1 MVADCGLLY
10 GAPRRKDGSA
20 SLLFDPGSAWTLPM
34 YSCMSTV
41 KASIKT
47 VTFRF
52 NNTDDLSGLS
62 VIAVQEKT
70 YPDEMSKPLWAVEQ
84 SNMSLQDGN
93 PLWGLVTEESAKQVN
108 VSTLRK
114 ESLYLPG
121 FAGNSLGAMSSHQ
134 NLPSADF
141 PAIALG
147 ATYTT
152 GGLTSNAK
160 IDYSGG
166 SNLALYRLWQE
177 RSRTAGTAANIL
189 NLIWTDI
196 ATNLVIGTK
205 GLGTRDTALKKREE
219 TSSGS
224 PETPQVTNY
233 TRRIRYKYVY
243 GIPAFMALL
252 LVCISACTTLF
263 FMLFGHAQPSTMR
276 TFLQNTSAG
285 RFLTAQSGAQAGYAT
300 STAHED
306 SASPSGGDEP
316 SNAPTKIWVKQA
328 GHSEFTLGPGG
339 WTGRV
344 QVHRPRDN
352 KGQSTTMYRPV
363 PNSQDQ

>member
-1 MVADCGLLY
+1 
-10 GAPRRKDGSA
+10 
-20 SLLFDPGSAWTLPM
+20 M

-62 VIAVQEKT
+62 VISVQEKE
-70 YPDEMSKPLWAVEQ
+70 YKDDASKPLWAVEQ
-84 SNMSLQDGN
+84 SDMPLREGN
-93 PLWGLVTEESAKQVN
+93 PLWGLVTEESAKQLN

-121 FAGNSLGAMSSHQ
+121 FTGNSFGALSSHH
-134 NLPSADF
+134 NLPGADF

-177 RSRTAGTAANIL
+177 RSRTAETSANIL

-196 ATNLVIGTK
+196 ATNMVIGTK
-205 GLGTRDTALKKREE
+205 GLENQATALQKRDGI
-219 TSSGS
+219 SSGS
-224 PETPQVTNY
+224 VKTPQVTHY

-243 GIPAFMALL
+243 GIPAFMAIFLAS
-252 LVCISACTTLF
+252 ISAFITLF
-263 FMLFGHAQPSTMR
+263 FMLFGHAHPSTMR
-276 TFLQNTSAG
+276 WFLQNTSAG
-285 RFLTAQSGAQAGYAT
+285 RFLTSQSSAQASDIARI
-300 STAHED
+300 SHDALSD
-306 SASPSGGDEP
+306 AL
-316 SNAPTKIWVKQA
+316 TKTWVKEA
-328 GHSEFTLGPGG
+328 GQSEFTLGPEG

-344 QVHRPRDN
+344 QLHGPRDD
-352 KGQSTTMYRPV
+352 KAQSTTTYTPV
-363 PNSQDQ
+363 SNLQG

>member
-1 MVADCGLLY
+1 
-10 GAPRRKDGSA
+10 
-20 SLLFDPGSAWTLPM
+20 
-34 YSCMSTV
+34 MSTV

-47 VTFRF
+47 ATFRF

-62 VIAVQEKT
+62 VISVQEKQ
-70 YPDEMSKPLWAVEQ
+70 YPDEASKPLWAVEQ
-84 SNMSLQDGN
+84 SDMPLREGN
-93 PLWGLVTEESAKQVN
+93 PLWGLVTEESAKQLN

-121 FAGNSLGAMSSHQ
+121 FAGNSFGALSSHQ

-177 RSRTAGTAANIL
+177 RSRTAETSANIL

-205 GLGTRDTALKKREE
+205 GLDTQAAALQKRDE

-224 PETPQVTNY
+224 LKAPHVTNY

-243 GIPAFMALL
+243 GIPAFIAIFFAS
-252 LVCISACTTLF
+252 ISAFSTLF

-285 RFLTAQSGAQAGYAT
+285 RFLTSQSGAQANY
-300 STAHED
+300 TAPIAHD
-306 SASPSGGDEP
+306 GFSD
-316 SNAPTKIWVKQA
+316 APTKTWVKQA
-328 GHSEFTLGPGG
+328 GQSEFTLGPEGWIGG
-339 WTGRV
+339 V
-344 QVHRPRDN
+344 QSHGHGGDKAQP
-352 KGQSTTMYRPV
+352 TTTYTLV
-363 PNSQDQ
+363 PDR